1 MARLY
6 MFSIICV
13 DSISPQRL
21 LRSGKRLRMC
31 RMKRSY
37 QR

>member
-1 MARLY
+1 MPTIFCINTTL
-6 MFSIICV
+6 C
-13 DSISPQRL
+13 ISPQRL
-21 LRSGKRLRMC
+21 LRSGKRLRKC

>member
-6 MFSIICV
+6 VFSIICV
-13 DSISPQRL
+13 ISISPQRL

-31 RMKRSY
+31 RMKRSC